1 MCLQITFALGQT
13 TFMKSIDMNNGSDSG
28 FQIVGMEDGYL
39 LVVGSLCANNSV
51 NCLGFLRIDWEFE
64 DIYYKKQHG
73 VYPNEIKFGGVQS
86 FTSISDQYYFTGSI
100 YDENQSPQIFFME
113 FEPNTGDSLFTVSRG
128 GQYHDFVRAIVPA
141 SDSTLALLNYKT
153 ISPGQDIISL
163 EGIDTEGNVIWESI
177 FGQEY
182 SYINPQSLTRLSNG
196 DLLFVYSTCSI
207 PNASS
212 LCSAQGYDLTMTRTD
227 AEGHELWTHN
237 YPASVLSTSSQ
248 VLAVDDG
255 GFVASWTRD
264 FWFELDSLIAFP
276 PSVLWFNAE
285 GELVNSYYFPAN
297 DYKRTLINLYRTANG
312 DIIGMGSIN
321 LLDEDLGVA
330 GWIFRLNPQGELL
343 WERRIADL
351 TRPYLRSWLSSA
363 VENADGSL
371 VFVGTILD
379 TYADQTPVIN
389 DYNVWVVKLDSEGCL
404 EPDCGTYQVITNTTA
419 EVVPAGSPEL
429 RIYPNPARGAFQASM
444 ESFQQ
449 PIYPAVIALS
459 DMNGR
464 LVRQVEQSGNAD
476 IDTAGLP
483 PGIYVV
489 QVRTA
494 AGQTG
499 VARVVVQ

>member
-1 MCLQITFALGQT
+1 MTFAFGQN
-13 TFMKSIDMNNGSDSG
+13 TFMKSIDMDNGSDSG
-28 FQIVGMEDGYL
+28 YQIISIQDGYL
-39 LVVGSLCANNSV
+39 IIVGSVCANNSV
-51 NCLGFLRIDWEFE
+51 NCFGFLSVDSIFE
-64 DIYYKKQHG
+64 NIFYKKQYEASPHQVNLG
-73 VYPNEIKFGGVQS
+73 SVQAC
-86 FTSISDQYYFTGSI
+86 SIASGRYYFAGGIST
-100 YDENQSPQIFFME
+100 ENEEIQTYFME
-113 FEPNTGDSLFTVSRG
+113 FDTTTGDSLFSIIRG
-128 GQYHDFVRAIVPA
+128 GQYRDFTRSIIAA

-153 ISPGQDIISL
+153 INPGQDIISL
-163 EGIDTEGNVIWESI
+163 EGIDTEGNVLWESV

-212 LCSAQGYDLTMTRTD
+212 LCSAEGYDLTMTRTD
-227 AEGHELWTHN
+227 AEGHEIWTHN

-248 VLAVDDG
+248 AVAVDDG
-255 GFVASWTRD
+255 GFVVSWARD
-264 FWFELDSLIAFP
+264 FWFELDSLISFP
-276 PSVLWFNAE
+276 PSVLWFNAG
-285 GELVNSYYFPAN
+285 GELVNSYYFSAN

-379 TYADQTPVIN
+379 TYTDQTPVIN
-389 DYNVWVVKLDSEGCL
+389 DYNIWVVKLDSEGCL
-404 EPDCGTYQVITNTTA
+404 EPDCGTYQVITNTTT
-419 EVVPAGSPEL
+419 EVVPTGSPEL
-429 RIYPNPARGAFQASM
+429 RIYPNPARGAFQVSM
-444 ESFQQ
+444 EGFQQ
-449 PIYPAVIALS
+449 PLYPAVIALR

-464 LVRQVEQSGNAD
+464 LVRQVEQSGNTD
-476 IDTAGLP
+476 IDIAGLP
-483 PGIYVV
+483 AGIYVV
-489 QVRTA
+489 QVQTA